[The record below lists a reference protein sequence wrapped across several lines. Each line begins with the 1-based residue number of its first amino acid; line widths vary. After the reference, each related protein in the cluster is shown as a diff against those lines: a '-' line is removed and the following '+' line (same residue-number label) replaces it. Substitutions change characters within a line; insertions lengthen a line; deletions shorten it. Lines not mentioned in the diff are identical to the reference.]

1 MTSQQGLPDLPGF
14 RKEALK
20 GNILDTIG
28 NTPMVY
34 LSRMSPKA
42 GVHLFAKL
50 EGNNPTG
57 SVKDRIAK
65 YMIQDAE
72 EAGLLTHDKI
82 VLEPT
87 SGNTGISLAMVCR
100 IKDYRLK
107 VVMPESVSTER
118 AQLLQAYGAEVQF
131 SDGRYGTN
139 HAILV
144 AQKMLAEEPESY
156 YMPYQYGNEANPRA
170 HYEGTAAE
178 ILEALP
184 EVDVFVAG
192 LGTGGTLMGVARRL
206 KEHNPSIRIVAVA
219 PHPDDVIQGLRSL
232 EEGFIPPI
240 LDLSLLDSRIMIEG
254 QQAFATTRV
263 LLEKEAI
270 FAGISSGAVV
280 ACAQQLARR
289 MDRGNIVCLLADG
302 GWKYLST
309 NLWTREYPDLERE
322 VSGKIWW

>member
-20 GNILDTIG
+20 GNILGTIG

-118 AQLLQAYGAEVQF
+118 AQLLQAYGAEVEF

-254 QQAFATTRV
+254 QQAFAATRV

-309 NLWTREYPDLERE
+309 NLWTREYSDLERE